1 MPYRTMTESELMASA
16 SIYKD
21 PLEEALNIMAS
32 DGWELRGVVNRRDE
46 TKKPKR
52 FNVFIFYKK
61 R

>member
-1 MPYRTMTESELMASA
+1 MTESELISSA